1 MIEQLTNLKILVVD
15 DTPSVRE
22 ALLITLDSLGFKRLS
37 SAENGEEA
45 LKLIALETQEPFE
58 LIFSDINMP
67 KMGGIEFLKTFRKAN
82 TQTPVVMVSTENELK
97 SIMDAI
103 NAGASNYVVK
113 PFDQKII
120 QKKILEVFKKK
131 LAAQK

>member
-58 LIFSDINMP
+58 LIFSDIN
-67 KMGGIEFLKTFRKAN
+67 I
-82 TQTPVVMVSTENELK
+82 VSQ
-97 SIMDAI
+97 SIKI
-103 NAGASNYVVK
+103 N
-113 PFDQKII
+113 F
-120 QKKILEVFKKK
+120 
-131 LAAQK
+131 